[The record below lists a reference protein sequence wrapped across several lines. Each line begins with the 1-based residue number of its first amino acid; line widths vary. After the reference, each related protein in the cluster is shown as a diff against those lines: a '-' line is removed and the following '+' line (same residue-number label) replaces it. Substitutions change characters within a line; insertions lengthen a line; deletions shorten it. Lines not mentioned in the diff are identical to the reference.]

1 MKKRYSATVIYD
13 KQFKG
18 FCFVI
23 TDNKTGNEVFRKG
36 EYSVAKS
43 AWRGF
48 RRSAKSLFQLKN
60 IEIVK

>member
-48 RRSAKSLFQLKN
+48 NRLTKTLFQKQN
-60 IEIVK
+60 IEIIK